1 MSGDWNVNGG
11 RLWAIGAT
19 TALVGALAA
28 AVVWLFATQVFDET
42 LLVQQGSSGDLQELG
57 VGTVLIV
64 AFVMGLIA
72 VGVWYLLLLFVP
84 RGDLFFG
91 LLGTLFL
98 LISFV
103 PLAQFDVS
111 TANKLWLAAMHLT
124 VYVFVVPILSGSVN
138 RVATRRFR

>member
-1 MSGDWNVNGG
+1 
-11 RLWAIGAT
+11 
-19 TALVGALAA
+19 
-28 AVVWLFATQVFDET
+28 
-42 LLVQQGSSGDLQELG
+42 
-57 VGTVLIV
+57 
-64 AFVMGLIA
+64 MGLIA

-124 VYVFVVPILSGSVN
+124 VYIFVVPILSGSVN